1 MAKKKKK
8 QKKQKPSPIQLE
20 EMDRGGQEI
29 IPIDGQLYRLPDF
42 KLMKQGLKHIYGE
55 INSNLQNYYH
65 KNLLCPQDSKIN
77 AMRFVAGEK
86 LEALA
91 VYSGLQSSQTFNW
104 DRLEGIPMG
113 NSLEIFNINGFDA
126 HDQFTKAM
134 QSIPLNLQSP
144 TYNLIVNDQPVGRRK
159 GMDNLKES
167 LDCLR
172 DFFKIG

>member
-8 QKKQKPSPIQLE
+8 QKKQKPDPIQLE
-20 EMDRGGQEI
+20 QTDYGAQELI
-29 IPIDGQLYRLPDF
+29 NIDGVIYRLPDG
-42 KLMKQGLKHIYGE
+42 KKMKMGLRHIYGE
-55 INSNLQNYYH
+55 TNSNLQKYYQR
-65 KNLLCPQDSKIN
+65 NLLCPQDSRIN

-104 DRLEGIPMG
+104 DRLEGVPMG

-134 QSIPLNLQSP
+134 QSIPLNLQSA

>member
-8 QKKQKPSPIQLE
+8 QKKKKSEPIQLE
-20 EMDRGGQEI
+20 QTDLGGQELI
-29 IPIDGQLYRLPDF
+29 TIEGQIYRLPDG
-42 KLMKQGLKHIYGE
+42 KKMKMGLKHIYGE
-55 INSNLQNYYH
+55 INSNLQNYYQR
-65 KNLLCPQDSKIN
+65 NLLCPQDTRIN

-91 VYSGLQSSQTFNW
+91 VYSGLQRSTTFNW

-113 NSLEIFNINGFDA
+113 NSLEIMNINGFDA
-126 HDQFTKAM
+126 HDQFNKAFL
-134 QSIPLNLQSP
+134 SIPYNLRSL
-144 TYNLIVNDQPVGRRK
+144 TFNLIVNDQPVGRRK
-159 GMDNLKES
+159 GMENLKES

>member
-8 QKKQKPSPIQLE
+8 QKKHNPEAQPIE

-29 IPIDGQLYRLPDF
+29 ITIDGQLYRLPDM
-42 KLMKQGLKHIYGE
+42 KPMKQGLKHIYGE
-55 INSNLQNYYH
+55 INSNLQKYYH
-65 KNLLCPQDSKIN
+65 KNLLCPQDSRIN

-86 LEALA
+86 LEALS
-91 VYSGLQSSQTFNW
+91 VYAGIQSSQTFNW
-104 DRLEGIPMG
+104 DRLEGVPLG
-113 NSLEIFNINGFDA
+113 NSLEIFNLSGFDA
-126 HDQFTKAM
+126 HDQFVKAM
-134 QSIPLNLQSP
+134 QSIPLKLQSA

>member
-8 QKKQKPSPIQLE
+8 QKKKKSEPIQLE
-20 EMDRGGQEI
+20 ATDYGAQELI
-29 IPIDGQLYRLPDF
+29 TIDGELFRLPDG
-42 KLMKQGLKHIYGE
+42 KKMKIGLRHIYGE
-55 INSNLQNYYH
+55 INSNLQKYYH

-113 NSLEIFNINGFDA
+113 NSLEILNINGFDA

>member
-8 QKKQKPSPIQLE
+8 QKKQKSDPIELE
-20 EMDRGGQEI
+20 QTDLGGQELI
-29 IPIDGQLYRLPDF
+29 TIEGQIYRLPD
-42 KLMKQGLKHIYGE
+42 MKKMKMGLKHIYGE
-55 INSNLQNYYH
+55 INSNLQKYYH
-65 KNLLCPQDSKIN
+65 KNLLCPQDSRIN

-104 DRLEGIPMG
+104 DRLEGVPMG

-134 QSIPLNLQSP
+134 QSIPLNLQSA

-159 GMDNLKES
+159 GMENLKES